1 LFQKLIQSSQGSNVL
16 AAPVPKNDGFLSRDI
31 GVSSPQLNRPIW
43 NTMRLSTTLRTL
55 MCEMYPFENRLIRT
69 GTNVLHTAHSTM
81 LAFFA
86 EMHVSSNQ
94 LNMLICNKRS
104 LSVP

>member
-1 LFQKLIQSSQGSNVL
+1 
-16 AAPVPKNDGFLSRDI
+16 
-31 GVSSPQLNRPIW
+31 
-43 NTMRLSTTLRTL
+43 MRLSTTLRTL
-55 MCEMYPFENRLIRT
+55 MCKMYPFENRLIRT

>member
-1 LFQKLIQSSQGSNVL
+1 
-16 AAPVPKNDGFLSRDI
+16 
-31 GVSSPQLNRPIW
+31 
-43 NTMRLSTTLRTL
+43 
-55 MCEMYPFENRLIRT
+55 
-69 GTNVLHTAHSTM
+69 M

-104 LSVP
+104 LSVPWKL